1 MKRYRH
7 PARLSENDIYNA
19 ITVLLDDEF
28 GYTIYDDAI
37 MEGFVKPCF
46 FVKFMTSTEPVSKYI
61 YSRDVTAYITF
72 FPNSDTPSESM
83 YLDVME
89 RIHRMFH
96 NGFRVKERHLKINRI
111 SDSRIGKNNDILQ
124 VSFNFSYL
132 DYIEK
137 EHSKYIMEELE
148 FDLELKNKE

>member
-72 FPNSDTPSESM
+72 FPDSDTPSESI
-83 YLDVME
+83 YLDIME

-96 NGFRVKERHLKINRI
+96 SGFRVKERHLKINRI
-111 SDSRIGKNNDILQ
+111 SDNRIGKHNDILQ

-148 FDLELKNKE
+148 LDLELKNKE

>member
-19 ITVLLDDEF
+19 MAVLLDDEF

-37 MEGFVKPCF
+37 LEGFTKPCF
-46 FVKFMTSTEPVSKYI
+46 FIRFITATEPVNKYT
-61 YSRDVTAYITF
+61 YNRSVSAFITF
-72 FPNSDTPSESM
+72 FPDSDSPSESE

-89 RIHRMFH
+89 RIHRLFH
-96 NGFRVKERHLKINRI
+96 NGFRVKERHLKTDRI
-111 SDSRIGKNNDILQ
+111 SDTRIGDNHDILQ
-124 VSFNFSYL
+124 STVSFIYL

-137 EHSKYIMEELE
+137 EHSQYGMEELE
-148 FDLELKNKE
+148 LKMEVNKEE